1 MIEYSVLPLRITDKE
16 AFLESTVEEMRVLL
30 ALIESGGKAESEDE
44 LALISKTSKARTA
57 SAIRFWQESGVIS
70 RLSKDEPTITD
81 EFEERLV
88 AGEIEERP
96 SVEVAKSIR
105 DNNLAD
111 MINECTALMGK
122 SDLSSTD
129 VKKLAAL
136 YEQYKLSAD
145 YIVTL
150 AAYLAEKDKLSVTTL
165 VNYATKLAD
174 KEIDTT
180 EALES
185 YMSDKNSET
194 ESTYVFRKLFG
205 LFNRSLS
212 KTEKELFTK
221 WSCDFGYSYEIVE
234 EAYDIAAKNTDRGH
248 IAYTDRIL
256 SRWHECGCSTVLDCR
271 NQYEADKAER
281 AQKYEEQKAQKKE
294 AKSAK
299 KKERYGD
306 FDVENAFLRALDRS
320 YSNEDEEKNKP

>member
-1 MIEYSVLPLRITDKE
+1 MIEYSILPLKITDKE
-16 AFLESTVEEMRVLL
+16 AFLESTAEEMRVLL
-30 ALIESGGKAESEDE
+30 ALIELEGKIESEDE
-44 LALISKTSKARTA
+44 LAAITKTSKARA
-57 SAIRFWQESGVIS
+57 CAALRFWQESGVIS
-70 RLSKDEPTITD
+70 EGPQGVRITD
-81 EFEERLV
+81 EFEERLI
-88 AGEIEERP
+88 AGEITERP
-96 SVEVAKSIR
+96 SLEVAKSIR

-111 MINECTALMGK
+111 MINECTALMGRA
-122 SDLSSTD
+122 DLSTTD

-185 YMSDKNSET
+185 YMSDKNSEN
-194 ESTYVFRKLFG
+194 ESTHAFRKLFG
-205 LFNRSLS
+205 FYERSLS
-212 KTEKELFTK
+212 KTEKALFTK
-221 WSCDFGYSYEIVE
+221 WSREFGFSYEIVE
-234 EAYDIAAKNTDRGH
+234 EAYDIAAKNTNRFHVAYVDR
-248 IAYTDRIL
+248 L
-256 SRWHECGCSTVLDCR
+256 LCRWHECGCTTLLECR

-281 AQKYEEQKAQKKE
+281 ALKYEEQKTQKKE
-294 AKSAK
+294 PKSQK

-320 YSNEDEEKNKP
+320 YSEESEKPSKT